1 MTVNPSDY
9 DLIQDGRLD
18 SLESLVTAEY
28 QPPEGVEYSYP
39 VSNQGITQTQFRNM
53 MRGLGKGT
61 ITQHDADT
69 ARNSYRLLAHASDAE
84 TNQRNTLILR
94 PATNTG
100 QAETASNGFF
110 HVLTEDIELP
120 FPPVTST
127 TTYHVCVTYD
137 PRKFKT
143 DPLKIEV
150 YPGTPPTSE
159 DRDHVVL
166 FKVKRQPNQLLSQTE
181 RTPVNQWLGH
191 VINVWSYENM
201 PDPTHVEYGTMAVV
215 INSKEGDGG
224 RPELYTSRGVLG
236 WVPIKENP
244 KKYDILLLNGWE
256 VYASYGLFQATLKDG
271 WVTLQGV
278 IRNGAWTESRFA
290 NLPAPLR
297 PGRGR
302 LLYGF
307 NTYSGTLIDVRVR
320 QSGDMVFGN
329 PTGTRPTWI
338 VFDGVSYP
346 LD

>member
-1 MTVNPSDY
+1 MQS
-9 DLIQDGRLD
+9 LI
-18 SLESLVTAEY
+18 TAEHR
-28 QPPEGVEYSYP
+28 PPAGVEYSYP

-53 MRGLGKGT
+53 MRALGKGT

-150 YPGTPPTSE
+150 YPGTPPTSQN
-159 DRDHVVL
+159 RDHVVL
-166 FKVKRQPNQLLSQTE
+166 FKVTRQPNQLLSQAE
-181 RTPVNQWLGH
+181 RIPVNQWLGNI
-191 VINVWSYENM
+191 INVWSDENM

-224 RPELYTSRGVLG
+224 RPELHTSRGVLG

-244 KKYDILLLNGWE
+244 RTQEVRLVNGWE
-256 VYASYGLFQATLKDG
+256 HYTNFGTVKATLHEG
-271 WVTLQGV
+271 WVTLSGV
-278 IRNGAWTESRFA
+278 ARRGAWTASRFGVVPSFCVPA
-290 NLPAPLR
+290 RRRLIRGFDTSSRADLIPVEVDDSGNL
-297 PGRGR
+297 
-302 LLYGF
+302 F
-307 NTYSGTLIDVRVR
+307 FT
-320 QSGDMVFGN
+320 Q
-329 PTGTRPTWI
+329 TGSHSSPNW
-338 VFDGVSYP
+338 VAFDGVSYP
-346 LD
+346 IND